1 MASEMFHYDEAMTD
15 LVLAACRERLSMD
28 PVALDFGGLV
38 ESFDAELAGLMTPEG
53 NDAAEVLQLF
63 VDKLSTAVVSCDSP
77 RFLSFIPAAPTK
89 ASLLFDM
96 FVSCSSLHGTSWL
109 EAAGVVVAEN
119 QALGVLA
126 AQAGLPEG
134 AGGCFVAG
142 GSAGNLSALMVAR
155 DTAGHRR
162 HAAAPLRPLV
172 ALSEDAHSSV
182 GKALHVLG
190 VGTLTVATHDHRLTG
205 PALRA
210 ALREDPRRAD
220 VIGVVATA
228 GTTNAGIVDD
238 LAGVADVA
246 AEHSLWFHIDGAYGG
261 AAALFAPSVRAQ
273 FAGFERADSFIVDPH
288 KWLFAPFDC
297 AALVYR
303 QPNLAKA
310 VHTQDAQYLE
320 VLHSE
325 NPEEWNP
332 SDYAFHLTRRARGL
346 PLWFSMAVNGLDA
359 YSEARRGRPGHGPAG
374 GRAGVRVT
382 PCRAGARSRALH
394 RPLPAAGMGQGR
406 LRGLVRRSAQRAD
419 RLRHADDLGR
429 RDGGPL
435 RLPPPEHNR
444 RDGRRDPQLNGR
456 PVTRRVAAG
465 CPASRR
471 PARPEQAMRH

>member
-1 MASEMFHYDEAMTD
+1 MAGSMFEYDEAMTD
-15 LVLAACRERLSMD
+15 LVMHFCRERLSLN
-28 PVALDFGGLV
+28 PVPLDFGGTGT
-38 ESFDAELAGLMTPEG
+38 ALAGHLDGLMRPDG
-53 NDAAEVLQLF
+53 NDAGDVLKLF

-155 DTAGHRR
+155 DTAEHRR
-162 HAAAPLRPLV
+162 HAAAPVRPLV

-190 VGTLTVATHDHRLTG
+190 VGSLTVATQDHRLTG

-246 AEHSLWFHIDGAYGG
+246 AEQALWFHIDGAYGG
-261 AAALFAPSVRAQ
+261 AAALFAPSVRDK
-273 FAGFERADSFIVDPH
+273 FVGFDRADS
-288 KWLFAPFDC
+288 
-297 AALVYR
+297 
-303 QPNLAKA
+303 
-310 VHTQDAQYLE
+310 
-320 VLHSE
+320 
-325 NPEEWNP
+325 
-332 SDYAFHLTRRARGL
+332 
-346 PLWFSMAVNGLDA
+346 
-359 YSEARRGRPGHGPAG
+359 
-374 GRAGVRVT
+374 
-382 PCRAGARSRALH
+382 
-394 RPLPAAGMGQGR
+394 
-406 LRGLVRRSAQRAD
+406 
-419 RLRHADDLGR
+419 
-429 RDGGPL
+429 
-435 RLPPPEHNR
+435 
-444 RDGRRDPQLNGR
+444 
-456 PVTRRVAAG
+456 
-465 CPASRR
+465 
-471 PARPEQAMRH
+471 